1 MLYFLGFKELIWE
14 NQNNFADEHS
24 WNMNSLWLF
33 SNFQYLIVW
42 NQMIMFQ
49 SINALTVY
57 VIIQGYEWL
66 CEINETTYKIKITRK
81 CQRYILAHFILHQQD
96 HQYFV
101 GCFFQPLF
109 SIALPMHKKLG

>member
-1 MLYFLGFKELIWE
+1 
-14 NQNNFADEHS
+14 
-24 WNMNSLWLF
+24 
-33 SNFQYLIVW
+33 
-42 NQMIMFQ
+42 MIMFQ